1 MITHKNKLQYQINK
15 LQSLINDISETEL
28 EDKLSIGGG
37 VIVDLICN
45 SINTNTIDTKNL
57 LINGV
62 DIYESFSDKVLN
74 AANITNLKTNEI
86 NNTGKIKTN
95 TLETVTSTVTNSS
108 CIKKIV
114 CNYFKLATYEIE
126 PIRCNIEIR
135 DYPNPSKLL
144 YNVYGIGLLY
154 DKKIKFMYCSFIT
167 SSSCTGYTKPCVMV
181 SNTNT
186 EYNLY
191 IRVIYI
197 FNNSYNNSSTTTA
210 YYTKLKY
217 ITGVVYDESYSSMI
231 YQYDSSTR
239 SGYNP
244 YLLRENNDK
253 GVFNRAGVCV
263 EFKYAEI
270 A

>member
-1 MITHKNKLQYQINK
+1 M
-15 LQSLINDISETEL
+15 
-28 EDKLSIGGG
+28 
-37 VIVDLICN
+37 
-45 SINTNTIDTKNL
+45 
-57 LINGV
+57 INGV
-62 DIYESFSDKVLN
+62 DIYESFSDKVIN
-74 AANITNLKTNEI
+74 AANITNLKTDEI

-95 TLETVTSTVTNSS
+95 SLETVTSTVTSNS

-114 CNYFKLATYEIE
+114 CDYFKLATYEIE

-144 YNVYGIGLLY
+144 YDVYGIGLLY
-154 DKKIKFMYCSFIT
+154 NKKIKFMYCSFIT
-167 SSSCTGYTKPCVMV
+167 SSSYTGYTKPCVMV

-197 FNNSYNNSSTTTA
+197 FNNSYNNHSATA
-210 YYTKLKY
+210 GYYTKLKY

-231 YQYDSSTR
+231 YQYDSSTG

-244 YLLRENNDK
+244 YLLRQNDDK